1 MSMMSVSAATVPYVN
16 PYPIPT
22 LDEHLASIEE
32 DERET
37 LYICPNAWALRH
49 RFVNRETG
57 ETIRAR
63 CDSWR
68 CLYCGPR
75 KVDLWRQL
83 VRAAEPVLFVTLTKV
98 GWTVEEASRVLT
110 TVMQRLR
117 RGYRSRDSERKGY
130 RNSYQIE
137 YFAVLERHTDFE
149 ENGFHWHLLV
159 KGVDFL
165 PKNIVSD
172 ALRSATKGRSF
183 IVDVQRI
190 RNAKAIGYVTKYLT
204 KEITNEEKGVRVQ
217 EREMITLGLEPS
229 EETTTVTYEDE
240 NGVLVSHERPYLYRV
255 LFDEDG
261 KPVEERK
268 LCEVEVVSKARR
280 IRYSRRFFPESV
292 AALRARLFS
301 EIKDNGEI
309 GIDDAAV
316 PAPPSTDE
324 TVAPQPSS
332 DSPLEEQEGGPDV
345 QEEPT
350 CSVWALVEIAP
361 QTDSVE
367 VYKLRK
373 QQALR
378 EALEERRANGRRLN
392 RRILSMWDYQWRE
405 RHERRGLRLVS

>member
-1 MSMMSVSAATVPYVN
+1 MSMMSVSAVTVPYVN

-57 ETIRAR
+57 EMIRAR

-117 RGYRSRDSERKGY
+117 RGYRSRDPERKGY

-137 YFAVLERHTDFE
+137 YFAVLERHTNFE

-165 PKNIVSD
+165 PNEVVSD
-172 ALRSATKGRSF
+172 ALCSATKGRSF
-183 IVDVQRI
+183 ITKVQRI

-204 KEITNEEKGVRVQ
+204 KDITNEEKGVRVQ

-240 NGVLVSHERPYLYRV
+240 NGVLVTEERPYLYRV
-255 LFDEDG
+255 LFDDDG

-268 LCEVEVVSKARR
+268 VCAVEVVSKARR

-309 GIDDAAV
+309 GIDEAAV
-316 PAPPSTDE
+316 PAALPTDE
-324 TVAPQPSS
+324 MVVQQPS
-332 DSPLEEQEGGPDV
+332 DPVLEEQEGGPDV

-350 CSVWALVEIAP
+350 HSAWALVEIAP

-373 QQALR
+373 QHALR